1 MKHAL
6 CRHLCVST
14 YSTAMHLSCRF
25 CMGLPHQDC
34 QNTRLL
40 FFQTVVCKFNYLNC
54 KSAEIEVE
62 KGFTFSVAA
71 CITPGKTVWECLSRR
86 WHLFGLTGI
95 RNATKIYATW
105 NEHWQNALFL
115 LLHLLLLN
123 WRWTNKGGLKWY
135 PQKWSVNAS
144 GTDNFDSRQLGRYF
158 VLLVYTATE
167 QFFWTALSLATPVQF
182 PINHLL

>member
-1 MKHAL
+1 MPYAGIYVCPHIAQL
-6 CRHLCVST
+6 CIFHVASAWVFLTKTVKI
-14 YSTAMHLSCRF
+14 HGF
-25 CMGLPHQDC
+25 F
-34 QNTRLL
+34 

-86 WHLFGLTGI
+86 WHLFELTGI

-167 QFFWTALSLATPVQF
+167 QFFWTALSLGTPVQF
-182 PINHLL
+182 PINHLI